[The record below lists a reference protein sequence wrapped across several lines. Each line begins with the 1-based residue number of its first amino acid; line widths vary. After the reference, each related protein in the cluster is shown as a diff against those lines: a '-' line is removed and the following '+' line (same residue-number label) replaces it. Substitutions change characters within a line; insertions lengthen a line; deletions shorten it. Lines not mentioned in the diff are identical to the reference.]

1 MNSDVMPLAQVRA
14 IGLEALSKA
23 LGPVGLVRFLQQFE
37 TGSGDYTSE
46 RHEWLGETTVRDL
59 AQELAQRRIVREDQ
73 ADDRP
78 HPDPRQGAA
87 GDDKR
92 EDC

>member
-1 MNSDVMPLAQVRA
+1 MNADVMSLAQVRA

-46 RHEWLGETTVRDL
+46 RHQWLGETTVLEL
-59 AQELAQRRIVREDQ
+59 AQELAQRRIAHKDQ
-73 ADDRP
+73 DE
-78 HPDPRQGAA
+78 G
-87 GDDKR
+87 K
-92 EDC
+92 E

>member
-1 MNSDVMPLAQVRA
+1 MNADVMSLAQVRA

-46 RHEWLGETTVRDL
+46 RHQWLGETTVRDL
-59 AQELAQRRIVREDQ
+59 AQELAQRRIAHKDQ
-73 ADDRP
+73 DEGR
-78 HPDPRQGAA
+78 G
-87 GDDKR
+87 
-92 EDC
+92 